1 MGHIPCNMKR
11 TYPSQEITR
20 IAYLL
25 LREIYNTWASVFF
38 LEIAHVGLIRCAKYI
53 FQTKY
58 TNHYMEKNFFIVVV
72 KS

>member
-1 MGHIPCNMKR
+1 MGHIPCKMKI

-25 LREIYNTWASVFF
+25 QHEIYNTWALYFF
-38 LEIAHVGLIRCAKYI
+38 LEIAHVVLIRCAKYI

-58 TNHYMEKNFFIVVV
+58 TNHYMEKKILLLLLL
-72 KS
+72 